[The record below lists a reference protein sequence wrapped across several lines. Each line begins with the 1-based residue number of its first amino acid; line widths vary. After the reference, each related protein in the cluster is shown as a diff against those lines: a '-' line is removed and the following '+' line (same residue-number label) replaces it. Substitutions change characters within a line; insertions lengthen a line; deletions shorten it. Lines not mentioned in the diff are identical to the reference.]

1 MAYPNGEVPF
11 NVLVHLGANFWLPP
25 GTAARW
31 AWFVREGI
39 RRYGVTFRITPDR
52 DGLGGWNA
60 YRPLSA
66 QILYRK
72 YYGNMAAMPKFS
84 SHGGWYRN
92 QEVFAID
99 VDNWSA
105 VSWNQFASLANE
117 AGFRVNF
124 VSPEERWHIGDF
136 NNPWAIPAF
145 AAAPA
150 TPTTVPEDEE
160 MYSVQV
166 NGKIYGLAKQF
177 ITHYGT
183 VPQATITRQVTSATD
198 ELHTLS
204 LTSFVNLLD
213 GLGIPRDV
221 LDKDGYVKNPQSE
234 AAYKFENNGT
244 WSRERE
250 ILAALK
256 VK

>member
-11 NVLVHLGANFWLPP
+11 NKLVHIGANFWLPP

-39 RRYGVTFRITPDR
+39 RRFGVTFRITPDR

-72 YYGNMAAMPKFS
+72 KYGNMAAAPGYS

-92 QEVFAID
+92 QEVFAVD
-99 VDNWSA
+99 VDNWMVVPWAS
-105 VSWNQFASLANE
+105 FAALANE

-136 NNPWAIPAF
+136 NNPWVIPAF
-145 AAAPA
+145 AAPPA
-150 TPTTVPEDEE
+150 IRVQEDDE
-160 MYSVQV
+160 MYSVHV
-166 NGKIYGLAKQF
+166 NGKIYGLSKQF

-183 VPQATITRQVTSATD
+183 IEQANITRQVTSGTD
-198 ELHTLS
+198 ELHKLNTEQF
-204 LTSFVNLLD
+204 TNLLD
-213 GLGIPRDV
+213 GLGIPRNV
-221 LDKDGYVKNPQSE
+221 LDKYGYVYNPESDL
-234 AAYKFENNGT
+234 AYKFENNGT

>member
-11 NVLVHLGANFWLPP
+11 NKLVHLGANFWLPP

-39 RRYGVTFRITPDR
+39 RRFGVTFRITPDR

-66 QILYRK
+66 QILYRNK
-72 YYGNMAAMPKFS
+72 YGNMAAVPRYS

-99 VDNWSA
+99 VDNWMVVPWAS
-105 VSWNQFASLANE
+105 FAALANE

-136 NNPWAIPAF
+136 NNPWVVPAF
-145 AAAPA
+145 TIPA
-150 TPTTVPEDEE
+150 TPEINVEDDS
-160 MYSVQV
+160 MHSIAV
-166 NGKIYGLAKQF
+166 NGKVYSMAKQF
-177 ITHYGT
+177 ISHNSTI
-183 VPQATITRQVTSATD
+183 PEANITRQVTSATD
-198 ELHTLS
+198 ELHKLNQEQFT
-204 LTSFVNLLD
+204 NLLD
-213 GLGIPRDV
+213 GLGIPRYA
-221 LDKDGYVKNPQSE
+221 LDKDGYVLNPQSKL
-234 AAYKFENNGT
+234 AYKYENGGT

-256 VK
+256 VA